1 MQTKQDAII
10 RFSATLKAVLDT
22 TKATIELDDSDIMKN
37 CNTSIYNAHKCM
49 RDSFSILDYHRR
61 HKDVNDL
68 VLETKK
74 VMRQVGYLYLQP
86 YGEYFSRWYENQLQK
101 EISKDENFL
110 DELYAIQ
117 AMEKKCA
124 YYEDMVREFKEVQK
138 IYIDF
143 SEKLQKNLNTLEPSA
158 FELSKNTSD
167 QSKRKIKLR
176 KKATSICEDLSSTSN
191 DSVSFVPTSLSK
203 STTKHFVL
211 RFPMVSGGVS
221 RTTSS
226 ESLNHSC

>member
-10 RFSATLKAVLDT
+10 SFSATVKNVLDT
-22 TKATIELDDSDIMKN
+22 TKATIALEDSDIIRN
-37 CNTSIYNAHKCM
+37 CNTSVYIARKHI
-49 RDSFSILDYHRR
+49 RDSLSILDYHRR
-61 HKDVNDL
+61 HKEVKELVDEAYKVINSVNF
-68 VLETKK
+68 
-74 VMRQVGYLYLQP
+74 LYLMP
-86 YGEYFSRWYENQLQK
+86 YGEYFIRWSDNQFQK
-101 EISKDENFL
+101 DMSKDENFL
-110 DELYAIQ
+110 DELYSIQ
-117 AMEKKCA
+117 VMETKCP

-176 KKATSICEDLSSTSN
+176 KKLSSSCEDLSSTSN

-211 RFPMVSGGVS
+211 RLPMVSGGFS